1 MMKLYHIAL
10 TDGTT
15 LEVPAEN
22 GKEAM
27 RIALYPDNVEEV
39 RHMPING
46 EILLNSYEEDYG
58 TDLGTVTYAI
68 KYWADPDGTWY
79 TVEAVDVDAE
89 RGLIDDYSY
98 DDYVAKLSSL
108 DGSTGY
114 NSLKEAKS
122 QIDWTLTQAQEI
134 FENATR
140 IESFDEDAAYDEWRC
155 NH

>member
-1 MMKLYHIAL
+1 MMELYHIAL
-10 TDGTT
+10 TDGTI
-15 LEVPAEN
+15 LEIPAKS

-46 EILLNSYEEDYG
+46 EILLNSYEEDYD

-68 KYWADPDGTWY
+68 KYWADQDGTWY

-98 DDYVAKLSSL
+98 DDYVARLSIL
-108 DGSTGY
+108 DGDTG
-114 NSLKEAKS
+114 
-122 QIDWTLTQAQEI
+122 
-134 FENATR
+134 
-140 IESFDEDAAYDEWRC
+140 
-155 NH
+155 

>member
-1 MMKLYHIAL
+1 MMKLYHITL

-15 LEVPAEN
+15 LEIPAES

-46 EILLNSYEEDYG
+46 EILLNSYEEDYD

-68 KYWADPDGTWY
+68 KYWADPNGTWY

-89 RGLIDDYSY
+89 RGLIDDSSY
-98 DDYVAKLSSL
+98 ADYVARLSIL
-108 DGSTGY
+108 DGDTGY
-114 NSLKEAKS
+114 NSLKEAKG

>member
-1 MMKLYHIAL
+1 MMELYHIAL

-15 LEVPAEN
+15 LEIPAEN

-46 EILLNSYEEDYG
+46 EILLNSYEEDYD

-79 TVEAVDVDAE
+79 TVETVDVDAE

-98 DDYVAKLSSL
+98 ADYVAKLSIL
-108 DGSTGY
+108 DGDTGY
-114 NSLKEAKS
+114 NSLKEAKG

-140 IESFDEDAAYDEWRC
+140 IERFDEDAAYDEWRC